1 MNIGNTSI
9 LNAKRKITTGQMVLC
24 ALFTALTAVGAF
36 IQIPVPFMDYFT
48 LQFLFVTLSGMILGS
63 RLGSIAV
70 GTYVIMGLF
79 GIPIFA
85 AGGGLQYIF
94 RPSFGYLIG
103 FVLTAFVVGLLC
115 ENLKN
120 PTLKHYLAIAFIG
133 MFITYTIGFAYKYF
147 MLNFYMHEPTAI
159 WAIIVASLPLDIPG
173 DAFLCVLA
181 SLLAVRI
188 CKALK
193 IGDLK

>member
-1 MNIGNTSI
+1 MNIENTTI
-9 LNAKRKITTGQMVLC
+9 LTAKRKITTRQMVLC

-48 LQFLFVTLSGMILGS
+48 LQFLFVTLAGMILGS

-85 AGGGLQYIF
+85 AGGGIQYIF

-103 FVLTAFVVGLLC
+103 FVVTAFVVGLLC
-115 ENLKN
+115 ENFRN
-120 PTLKHYLAIAFIG
+120 PTLKHYLTAAFIG
-133 MFITYTIGFAYKYF
+133 MFITYLIGFAYKYF
-147 MLNFYMHEPTAI
+147 MLNFYMHESTAI
-159 WAIIVASLPLDIPG
+159 WAVIAASLPLDIPG
-173 DAFLCVLA
+173 DALLCALA

-193 IGDLK
+193 RLGI

>member
-1 MNIGNTSI
+1 MNIENTTI
-9 LNAKRKITTGQMVLC
+9 LTAKRKITTSQMVLC

-48 LQFLFVTLSGMILGS
+48 LQFLFVTLAGMILGS
-63 RLGSIAV
+63 RLGSIAI
-70 GTYVIMGLF
+70 GTYVLMGLL

-85 AGGGLQYIF
+85 AGGGIQYIF

-103 FVLTAFVVGLLC
+103 FILTALFVGLLC
-115 ENLKN
+115 ENFKN
-120 PTLKHYLAIAFIG
+120 PTLKHYLTAAFIG
-133 MFITYTIGFAYKYF
+133 MFITYAIGFAYKYF

-159 WAIIVASLPLDIPG
+159 WAVITASLPLDIPG
-173 DAFLCVLA
+173 DALLCVLA

-188 CKALK
+188 GKALK
-193 IGDLK
+193 RLGI